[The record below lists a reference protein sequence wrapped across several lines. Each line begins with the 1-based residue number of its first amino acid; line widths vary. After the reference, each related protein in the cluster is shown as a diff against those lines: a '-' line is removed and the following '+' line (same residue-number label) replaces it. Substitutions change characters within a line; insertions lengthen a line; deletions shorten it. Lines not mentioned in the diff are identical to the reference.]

1 VQFDLKDPVFEIE
14 QIPNAAT
21 NAAIAQKPKMET
33 APRDRFYVFD
43 IIYVFLIATARY
55 PQS

>member
-1 VQFDLKDPVFEIE
+1 VRFDLKDPVFEIE

-33 APRDRFYVFD
+33 APRDRFYVVD